1 MFRSLPPSPTPF
13 STASAPFLW
22 RSFRRVFK
30 LTATRY
36 VDLARAVH
44 LRPGQPIYFAP
55 SGNRTAYIRRQ
66 VGPSNLEMCFYAQV
80 ARKHFPLSKKLERL
94 TRRAKIVDKAVP
106 SRNRF
111 IRTTLRRSLG
121 FRIAH
126 GSSAVKGEV
135 SKFTPVCDQQ
145 LSAQC

>member
-1 MFRSLPPSPTPF
+1 M
-13 STASAPFLW
+13 STWLGLYTYGP
-22 RSFRRVFK
+22 
-30 LTATRY
+30 
-36 VDLARAVH
+36 
-44 LRPGQPIYFAP
+44 
-55 SGNRTAYIRRQ
+55 GNRYIVPRDNRGLYWRQ

-135 SKFTPVCDQQ
+135 TFSPVCDQQ